1 MSRRQRIISELQE
14 QNVEIIKSIQNL
26 QVDLRLN
33 QSIID
38 ELSGSSG
45 DEDVPEISIEL
56 IPRQISQGRNTYK
69 NKKSNNTE
77 RKEGFEKARA
87 WHLERIKQKQLKKT
101 K

>member
-45 DEDVPEISIEL
+45 DVDVPEISIEL
-56 IPRQISQGRNTYK
+56 IPRQISQGRNTY
-69 NKKSNNTE
+69 
-77 RKEGFEKARA
+77 
-87 WHLERIKQKQLKKT
+87 
-101 K
+101 